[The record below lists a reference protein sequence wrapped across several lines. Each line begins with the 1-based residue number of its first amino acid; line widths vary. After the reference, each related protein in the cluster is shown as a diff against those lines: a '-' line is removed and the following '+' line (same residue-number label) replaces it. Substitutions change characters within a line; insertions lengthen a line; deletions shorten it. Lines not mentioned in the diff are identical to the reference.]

1 MRALAGIVE
10 VICRELAAHAGGVSC
25 VQNIEVGFQ
34 VRLHLVAGLKHN
46 VAVGQGFLGQGSL
59 GYNAVLLAQGSSV
72 FQVGVGSFHAGF
84 VAVHKGGKAGGV
96 SFHSILAGDQNAGYQ
111 LGAGNFFPLFVH
123 IQGNAQ
129 AFDLSQCAG
138 HKGLGQ
144 HGDRAGAGLQLS
156 QSLGCFAVEVK
167 GHIVI
172 RVNTVFSQDVAQN
185 IFRGGTLAG
194 CHDGL
199 ALQVLH
205 AVHSLAVFHN
215 IQHAQGVDAGNLN
228 GAVGFLVQGC
238 GQVSGHSGCVQL
250 ALYQLRHDFI
260 GLAVHFKVII
270 SGIFA
275 CHQVHKAHGGGAF
288 QAGNAQSIG
297 GGQFLGFL
305 TGSGFRSSLGDSFAG
320 SCTGCNR
327 AGCRTAAGGNGGS
340 RKPPRD
346 DDDAPRKAKGR
357 KSGKKGS
364 SGKGGNGKKKKKIRW
379 WQILLITL
387 LVIALIFGGAFA
399 LIMGAITPAGGNI
412 KLNQLINTPKEFQGK
427 EFNILVTGVDR
438 SSTGDLSAGAAN
450 DSNVNDGMTDMIL
463 YVHFNNETGEMK
475 MLQIPR
481 DTMVTTDASVSG
493 NYRINGVAKTQG
505 SDGNNNMAALC
516 ELVADQYKLP
526 IDGFMTIRLEMLTE
540 LVDLFGGVEINVPM
554 DVDYAALGLGDSVIH
569 AGYQTLNGASMEFL
583 LRARKIY
590 PDGDIGRLNM
600 QRQFYAALFRK
611 LKSIGNIWDVAKLTP
626 AVLNYMETNLSA
638 SDLISFAIS
647 MLKIDSSKIMI
658 CQMPV
663 ISGPQYNGQS
673 LLYPARQAD
682 ADLLNQYFRENTGP
696 VDASQLNL
704 CDNVIDLSGYTATDP
719 NIQQMGGLM
728 AEADDAQK
736 NENLDG
742 SNQVTDI
749 MASESTAESEST
761 DTDSTDTES
770 QPAA

>member
-1 MRALAGIVE
+1 MSEPRKLYTGSASGGLDQEQYEAARRRAQQLAEQNARRRTVQQPMRTAQGRHISQ
-10 VICRELAAHAGGVSC
+10 RPAAQPAPEPVQEPIQEPVQQPAPQPETPRGLTYAQRQAMAYRAAAERKYGDTLQFQVQRPRRTVNRPADAEQQARQAANRLYEQPADRRPAAAPRTQVRQMDLNGVQGSKPMYNYDAAAGGI
-25 VQNIEVGFQ
+25 QMEEAAAQ
-34 VRLHLVAGLKHN
+34 PRRAPHTEAPQAARKPKTAAG
-46 VAVGQGFLGQGSL
+46 GS
-59 GYNAVLLAQGSSV
+59 GG
-72 FQVGVGSFHAGF
+72 G
-84 VAVHKGGKAGGV
+84 HKPPRSHDAAEAPRKGKAGG
-96 SFHSILAGDQNAGYQ
+96 
-111 LGAGNFFPLFVH
+111 
-123 IQGNAQ
+123 
-129 AFDLSQCAG
+129 
-138 HKGLGQ
+138 K
-144 HGDRAGAGLQLS
+144 
-156 QSLGCFAVEVK
+156 
-167 GHIVI
+167 
-172 RVNTVFSQDVAQN
+172 
-185 IFRGGTLAG
+185 
-194 CHDGL
+194 
-199 ALQVLH
+199 
-205 AVHSLAVFHN
+205 
-215 IQHAQGVDAGNLN
+215 
-228 GAVGFLVQGC
+228 
-238 GQVSGHSGCVQL
+238 
-250 ALYQLRHDFI
+250 
-260 GLAVHFKVII
+260 
-270 SGIFA
+270 
-275 CHQVHKAHGGGAF
+275 
-288 QAGNAQSIG
+288 
-297 GGQFLGFL
+297 
-305 TGSGFRSSLGDSFAG
+305 
-320 SCTGCNR
+320 
-327 AGCRTAAGGNGGS
+327 
-340 RKPPRD
+340 
-346 DDDAPRKAKGR
+346 
-357 KSGKKGS
+357 KSGKKGGD
-364 SGKGGNGKKKKKIRW
+364 GKGGKNKKKKKIRW

-399 LIMGAITPAGGNI
+399 LIMGAITPEGGNI

-427 EFNILVTGVDR
+427 EFNVLVTGVDR
-438 SSTGDLSAGAAN
+438 SSTGSLAAGSAN

-481 DTMVTTDASVSG
+481 DTMVTTDTSVSG

-505 SDGNNNMAALC
+505 SDSNNNMAALC

-526 IDGFMTIRLEMLTE
+526 IDGFITIRLEMLTE

-719 NIQQMGGLM
+719 KIQQMGGLM

-761 DTDSTDTES
+761 GTDSTDTES